1 MGRGAPVEFSRYLHG
16 RSGSTNPRSGS
27 IRRGAT
33 MDKPCI
39 LLVEDSDPHATVA
52 KYALAAGGVRVEHCA
67 TLAAALERLGETDRP
82 PPTAVVLD
90 LTLPDSGGM
99 ETFDRVAAA
108 GASPIV
114 VLSAADD
121 PGQALALIERGAQD
135 YLVKGQNTGP
145 AIARAVRQAIERG
158 RLREEQRRAREQ
170 AEAAVRAQRSFV
182 AAMSHE
188 VRTPL
193 NAILGMSELLAQ
205 TPLSPNQRE
214 YVEIARRCGR
224 ALQNLLDNALE
235 LSRLESGA
243 AEISYEAFDL
253 EGVVRECLEAF
264 SFAAHQKGIALI
276 ADLHDDAIGTVIG
289 DEGRLRQV
297 LFNLVGNAVKFTE
310 RGRVCVRAH
319 SDGEHFAIAVIDTGI
334 GIPHDRQAAVFER
347 FVQAESGTTRR
358 YGGSGLGLALC
369 RELVGVMGGEIG
381 LESEPGAGS
390 VFRVT
395 LPWRVRLHPRE
406 ATLAGR
412 RILLAI
418 ADPIE
423 RASLASRLRLRGAL
437 AHEAATPGEA
447 ARVLGSDAPIDAV
460 LVDARLPPIDGLELL
475 ECIAPGERAEMR
487 RVVLLPID
495 HRVGEMS
502 RWEAA
507 RGIALGKPV
516 RWEALE
522 RALCDGQPAPAA
534 APGAAVP
541 SFVGRRIL
549 LVEDSPEN
557 RVIVQAYLA
566 ATGCEVD

>member
-358 YGGSGLGLALC
+358 YGGSGLGLPLC
-369 RELVGVMGGEIG
+369 RELGGVVGRGSGA
-381 LESEPGAGS
+381 PGACSASRCRGACACTRARRRSPAGGS
-390 VFRVT
+390 SSRSPTRSSGPRSPRACASAVRSRTRPPLPGRQRACSAPMRRSMRCSSMRAFLRSTGSSCSSASLPASARKCDASYCFRSIIASGRC
-395 LPWRVRLHPRE
+395 LAVRRPARSRW
-406 ATLAGR
+406 ASRSAGR
-412 RILLAI
+412 R
-418 ADPIE
+418 
-423 RASLASRLRLRGAL
+423 SS
-437 AHEAATPGEA
+437 
-447 ARVLGSDAPIDAV
+447 ARCAMGSP
-460 LVDARLPPIDGLELL
+460 
-475 ECIAPGERAEMR
+475 
-487 RVVLLPID
+487 
-495 HRVGEMS
+495 HRPQ
-502 RWEAA
+502 R
-507 RGIALGKPV
+507 
-516 RWEALE
+516 
-522 RALCDGQPAPAA
+522 RAL
-534 APGAAVP
+534 P
-541 SFVGRRIL
+541 SRR
-549 LVEDSPEN
+549 S
-557 RVIVQAYLA
+557 
-566 ATGCEVD
+566 